1 MGYENV
7 RIFQER
13 KEIEQLCEYAA
24 RSSETLGRDRNER
37 KCEIRTAYQRDR
49 DRILYSKAFRRLMHK
64 TQVFLAP
71 TGDHYST
78 RMLHTLEVAQIART
92 IARALSLNEDLCEA
106 NA

>member
-49 DRILYSKAFRRLMHK
+49 DRILYS
-64 TQVFLAP
+64 
-71 TGDHYST
+71 
-78 RMLHTLEVAQIART
+78 
-92 IARALSLNEDLCEA
+92 
-106 NA
+106 